1 MTWPSLAIG
10 FALAAVIAFAAF
22 RLQLLTAGGAAA
34 ATIVGGLTFA
44 GGILPSILL
53 LLFFTSSSALSRLGA
68 RGKRAVVGGFEKSS
82 RRDHWQVLA
91 NGGLAALL
99 ALIYGRTADARA
111 LAALAGALAAVNADT
126 WATEVGVL
134 ARRRPWRL
142 TDGRQ
147 VEPGTSGAVT
157 LEGLM
162 ASIAG
167 AALIGL
173 TAGLAIG
180 SLVLIVAATAGGFLG
195 AMADSLLGASVQAM
209 FYCPA
214 CRKET
219 ERHPIHTCGT
229 PTTRLR
235 GWAWLRND
243 GVNLGASLVG
253 AVVAAALFGWG

>member
-10 FALAAVIAFAAF
+10 FGLAAVIAFAAF

-34 ATIVGGLTFA
+34 ATVVGGLTFA

-68 RGKRAVVGGFEKSS
+68 RGKRAVAGGFEKSS

-147 VEPGTSGAVT
+147 VEGGTSGAVT

-180 SLVLIVAATAGGFLG
+180 SLVLIVAATVGGFLG

-235 GWAWLRND
+235 GWPWLRND